1 MSLHINTPLL
11 HSVALSASSGS
22 EITLKMD
29 ALQPTGS
36 FKIRGVGFACQH
48 YYGLGVRNF
57 VSSSGGNAGLAVAYA
72 GKRLGARVTVVV
84 PKTTS
89 SLARDLLKQQAA
101 EVVVVGEY
109 WDEAHAFA
117 LGLVGQHDAFIHPF
131 DDPLL
136 WQGHATLI
144 EEVLAAGFQPEAVVV
159 SVGGGGLL
167 SGVVSGLQRAGLPD
181 TPVFAVETV
190 GAASLAASLSAERLV
205 SIPSITSIASSLGA
219 KQVCKH
225 AFELCGKHP
234 VKSVQVTDLN
244 ALLACRRFLDDH
256 RVLVE
261 PACGAALALAYTS
274 GALLKDY
281 MQVLLIVCGGVT
293 ASLSSIEA
301 LLSKASAESKE

>member
-11 HSVALSASSGS
+11 HSVALSEASGTA
-22 EITLKMD
+22 ITLKMD

-36 FKIRGVGFACQH
+36 FKIRGVGLACEH
-48 YYGLGVRNF
+48 HYGLGVRSF

-72 GKRLGARVTVVV
+72 GRRLGARVTVVV

-89 SLARDLLKQQAA
+89 SLARDLLKQQGA
-101 EVVVVGEY
+101 EVVVVGES
-109 WDEAHAFA
+109 WDQAHAFA
-117 LGLVGQHDAFIHPF
+117 LGLVGKHDAFIHPF

-136 WQGHATLI
+136 WQGHATVI
-144 EEVLAAGFQPEAVVV
+144 EEVLAADFVPEAVVV
-159 SVGGGGLL
+159 AVGGGGLL
-167 SGVVSGLQRAGLPD
+167 SGVVNGLQRCGLPD

-205 SIPSITSIASSLGA
+205 SLAEITSIASSLGA
-219 KQVCKH
+219 KQVCEH

-234 VKSVQVTDLN
+234 VKSVQVSDLN

-261 PACGAALALAYTS
+261 PACGAALALTYDS
-274 GALLKDY
+274 GALLHDY
-281 MQVLLIVCGGVT
+281 KQVLVIVCGGVT
-293 ASLSSIEA
+293 ASISSIEA
-301 LLSKASAESKE
+301 LIVSEESKV